1 MDESVRKFWLEAE
14 EQPEYHIAGDVMGAF
29 LKPRIYDDVASFMEV
44 PIGYNPEDLQGADA
58 VFIGLPWEGM
68 QQINSTTFAE
78 TGPRPPDPDAVVA
91 RSGAYLA
98 PAYVRKYSVH
108 YALAI
113 SGGYYPEV
121 AIDFR
126 LSGSRFSPCR
136 RLAIRLHTSPTDG
149 KAVAT

>member
-1 MDESVRKFWLEAE
+1 MDESVRKLWLEAE

-29 LKPRIYDDVASFMEV
+29 LKPRIHGDVASFMEV
-44 PIGYNPEDLQGADA
+44 PVGYDPEDLQGADA
-58 VFIGLPWEGM
+58 VVIGLPWEGI

-108 YALAI
+108 HALAI

-121 AIDFR
+121 SLDFR
-126 LSGSRFSPCR
+126 L
-136 RLAIRLHTSPTDG
+136 ADT
-149 KAVAT
+149 